1 MKVIT
6 VIFKHDKVDLG
17 YGDLVAV
24 TLPSGRKYID
34 PDGNE
39 YPSITTVLG
48 ASGKESLQK
57 WKDRVGEEAA
67 NAIGFRA
74 SNRGE
79 AVHELI
85 EKYLDNEALPK
96 VMPHIMQSLN
106 SLKPFLHRIG
116 TIYAQEC
123 PLYSKHLGVAGRVD
137 CVAEFDG
144 KLSIIDFKTS
154 LKPKKKEWIS
164 KYFMQ
169 ETAYAIMWEERT
181 GKPITQLVTIMD
193 VDDNEPLLF
202 IEHRD
207 NWAKQLLQTIDDYK
221 NPKPVVISTLD
232 LEPLKEFNVRD
243 VDAKILKER
252 AEAEAIEIHSK
263 DSTRKDR
270 TLEEITLATMYGHV
284 AEVWL
289 LQNGFKDDIRKYKDL
304 FEPDGTAIEVKVTQT
319 DRYIPDVLNRCREA
333 KLQTFR
339 DYPDRVYVYVND
351 RQSPIYKLHGPFNWS
366 GSEFI

>member
-1 MKVIT
+1 M
-6 VIFKHDKVDLG
+6 FKHQKINLG
-17 YGDLVAV
+17 YDDLTAI
-24 TLPSGRKYID
+24 TSESGRIYVD
-34 PDGNE
+34 PYGVT

-57 WKDRVGEEAA
+57 WKDRVGEEEA

-74 SNRGE
+74 SNRGT

-85 EKYLDNEALPK
+85 EKYLDNEDLPK

-123 PLYSKHLGVAGRVD
+123 PLYSTYLGVAGRVD

-154 LKPKKKEWIS
+154 LRPKKKEWIT
-164 KYFMQ
+164 KYFLQ

-193 VDDNEPLLF
+193 VDASEPLLF

-207 NWAKQLLQTIDDYK
+207 NWSKDLLKVIDDYK
-221 NPKPVVISTLD
+221 NPKSVIASTLD
-232 LEPLKEFNVRD
+232 LESLKQFNVRD
-243 VDAKILKER
+243 LDAKALKER
-252 AEAEAIEIHSK
+252 AEAEALQIYSK
-263 DSTRKDR
+263 DSTRQGR
-270 TLEEITLATMYGHV
+270 SLEEITLTTMYGHA

-289 LQNGFKDDIRKYKDL
+289 LQNGFKDDTRKYKDL
-304 FEPDGTAIEVKVTQT
+304 IEPSGVSIEVKVTQ
-319 DRYIPDVLNRCREA
+319 IEQFVPGVLNRCKEA

-351 RQSPIYKLHGPFNWS
+351 RQSPIYSLHGIFNWD
-366 GSEFI
+366 GSAFI

>member
-6 VIFKHDKVDLG
+6 VIFKHDKIDLG
-17 YGDLVAV
+17 YNDLVAV
-24 TLPSGRKYID
+24 TLPSGRTYVD

-48 ASGKESLQK
+48 ALGKEALQK
-57 WKDRVGEEAA
+57 WKDRVGEEEA

-74 SNRGE
+74 SSRGT
-79 AVHELI
+79 AVHELV
-85 EKYLDNEALPK
+85 EKYLDNEELPA

-123 PLYSKHLGVAGRVD
+123 PLYSTYLGVAGRVD

-154 LKPKKKEWIS
+154 LRPKKKEWIT

-193 VDDNEPLLF
+193 VDDSEALLF
-202 IEHRD
+202 IEQRD
-207 NWAKQLLQTIDDYK
+207 NWAKDLLKAITYYK
-221 NPKPVVISTLD
+221 NQKLFASSILD
-232 LEPLKEFNVRD
+232 LDLLKEFNVHD
-243 VDAKILKER
+243 LNATVLKAR
-252 AEAEAIEIHSK
+252 AESEALEIYSK
-263 DSTRKDR
+263 ESTRKGR
-270 TLEEITLATMYGHV
+270 TLEEITLVAMYGHA

-289 LQNGFKDDIRKYKDL
+289 LQNGFKDDTRKYKDL
-304 FEPDGTAIEVKVTQT
+304 FEPDGTPIEVKVTQT

-333 KLQTFR
+333 KAQPFR

-351 RQSPIYKLHGPFNWS
+351 RKSPIYKLHGPYNWD